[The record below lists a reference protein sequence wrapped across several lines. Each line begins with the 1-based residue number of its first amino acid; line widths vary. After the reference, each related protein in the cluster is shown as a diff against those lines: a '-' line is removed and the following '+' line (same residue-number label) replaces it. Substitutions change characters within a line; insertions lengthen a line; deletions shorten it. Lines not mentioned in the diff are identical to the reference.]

1 MFNQEL
7 SLVKG
12 DAILIDYKSTFKF
25 YLHQFLMNR
34 TSRKMNVL
42 LQFRLQGQTVIVD
55 IDSGILKIPQDIEME
70 IPPLPTAFRHYLT
83 HCLKVRAG

>member
-12 DAILIDYKSTFKF
+12 DAILIDYKSTLKF
-25 YLHQFLMNR
+25 YLHQFLS
-34 TSRKMNVL
+34 SRKMNVL